1 MFLNKKKI
9 VFLIKFLISI
19 SLLAFLLKKTG
30 LDIFLQSFAS
40 INLELC
46 LLSVMLYI
54 GSQYLSSF
62 RWKILLMPHNI
73 TITTPKLF
81 SFYLVGMFFNN
92 FLPSSIGGDAI
103 KGYDLYRYSKKGR
116 ESFTTVFLERYI
128 GLAAMLLIGLVSLV
142 FIYPLPEDSLV
153 KILILGISTI
163 FIVATIIVTNSRV
176 KNLTINLVSKL
187 KIKKLEKVIFK
198 VYETF
203 GKYKNH
209 KSSFR
214 DAVFLSIII
223 QVMNIV
229 VYIILSNALNIKVPW
244 GYFFLFFPIT
254 TAISML
260 PISING
266 LGIRE
271 GINVYLFTQVGV
283 ANSQAL
289 SLSLSWFLMV
299 MVISLLGAIIFLF
312 RKNTDLLQKE
322 DFYYN
327 RPLNLS

>member
-1 MFLNKKKI
+1 MLLNKKRV

-30 LDIFLQSFAS
+30 LGLFLQSFAS
-40 INLELC
+40 VNLELC

-73 TITTPKLF
+73 TVTTPKLF

-103 KGYDLYRYSKKGR
+103 KGYDLYRYSKKGK
-116 ESFTTVFLERYI
+116 ESFTTVFLERYT
-128 GLAAMLLIGLVSLV
+128 GLAALLMIGLISLV
-142 FIYPLPEDSLV
+142 FISSLPEATLV

-163 FIVATIIVTNSRV
+163 FIVATIIVANSRV

-187 KIKKLEKVIFK
+187 KITKLEKVVFE

-209 KSSFR
+209 KSSFLN
-214 DAVFLSIII
+214 AVFLSIII

-244 GYFFLFFPIT
+244 GYFFLFFPIIT
-254 TAISML
+254 VISML

-299 MVISLLGAIIFLF
+299 MVISLLGGFVFVF
-312 RKNTDLLQKE
+312 RKGQE
-322 DFYYN
+322 SY
-327 RPLNLS
+327 